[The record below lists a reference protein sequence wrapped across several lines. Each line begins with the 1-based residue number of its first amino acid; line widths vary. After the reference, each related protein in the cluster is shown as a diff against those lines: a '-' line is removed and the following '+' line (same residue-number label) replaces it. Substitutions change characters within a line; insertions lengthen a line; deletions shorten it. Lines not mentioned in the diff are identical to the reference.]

1 MKTLDSARE
10 CARARAVMP
19 VLDRTQDAC
28 HNNRQHICTTS
39 FGGCPS
45 CRRPSNRSS
54 RYSGSFGSVWVTQ
67 SGVAIMAL
75 DSSGHGRSGSLLQA
89 AAYPPT
95 AVPGAQ
101 CGLEPRIV
109 GAAKTGPQAAG
120 SRQARERGLHPD
132 DIPRRPYR
140 RLGRPTA
147 RRLRDQEGVQ
157 IGPPPREI
165 ARPIEPRS
173 RSSVGQGSRPLRYLP
188 APPLSSLRLRS
199 LL

>member
-89 AAYPPT
+89 AAYPPNSRSRS
-95 AVPGAQ
+95 AMWS
-101 CGLEPRIV
+101 
-109 GAAKTGPQAAG
+109 GAAHCRSRENGSTGGRVAAG
-120 SRQARERGLHPD
+120 SLT
-132 DIPRRPYR
+132 RPAP
-140 RLGRPTA
+140 GRH
-147 RRLRDQEGVQ
+147 
-157 IGPPPREI
+157 
-165 ARPIEPRS
+165 S
-173 RSSVGQGSRPLRYLP
+173 
-188 APPLSSLRLRS
+188 APPLPTPRAPHRPPTSRPGGCPDWPAAAGNREAHRAPKS
-199 LL
+199 